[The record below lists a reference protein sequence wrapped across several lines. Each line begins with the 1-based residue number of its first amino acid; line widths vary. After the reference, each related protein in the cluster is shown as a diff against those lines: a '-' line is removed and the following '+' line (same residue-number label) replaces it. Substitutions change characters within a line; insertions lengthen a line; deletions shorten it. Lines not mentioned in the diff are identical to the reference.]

1 MADVDALL
9 EHLPAT
15 LFSEW
20 QAYYQIEPWGE
31 DQADLRAGIIA
42 STIANAHRDVKRKP
56 DQFTPQDF
64 MPKFEP
70 KRRKKLQTWQEQLNI
85 ARLIT
90 LALGGTDGTEIHG
103 RD

>member
-1 MADVDALL
+1 
-9 EHLPAT
+9 
-15 LFSEW
+15 
-20 QAYYQIEPWGE
+20 
-31 DQADLRAGIIA
+31 
-42 STIANAHRDVKRKP
+42 
-56 DQFTPQDF
+56 